1 MVWGHSG
8 LLWYWV
14 VVDLVAVV
22 ACLAGAI
29 VARADLVW
37 GHSGWSGVML
47 VSLSESLWCY
57 RGL

>member
-1 MVWGHSG
+1 M
-8 LLWYWV
+8 
-14 VVDLVAVV
+14 

-47 VSLSESLWCY
+47 VSFV
-57 RGL
+57 

>member
-1 MVWGHSG
+1 M
-8 LLWYWV
+8 
-14 VVDLVAVV
+14 

-37 GHSGWSGVML
+37 GHSGWLGVML